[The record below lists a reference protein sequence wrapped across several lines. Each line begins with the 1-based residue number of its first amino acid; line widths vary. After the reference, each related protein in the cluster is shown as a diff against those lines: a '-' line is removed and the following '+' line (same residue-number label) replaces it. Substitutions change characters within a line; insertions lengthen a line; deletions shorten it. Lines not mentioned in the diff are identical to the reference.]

1 ATGYR
6 SALPQ
11 ILPSLMPL
19 ITMHDKN
26 TFKVRDDFTLEWSGP
41 KENNIFVVNASMQT
55 HGIAEPQLSL
65 MAWRSARILNR
76 VMGRDF
82 IRSQYAARPDSVA
95 QRHLGKT
102 QPEAASLT
110 RYTASLG

>member
-1 ATGYR
+1 MESSGPGWKLLMEHHLDQGRESLESDVVIFATGYR

-41 KENNIFVVNASMQT
+41 KRTTSSWSTPVCKPMAS
-55 HGIAEPQLSL
+55 PNPS
-65 MAWRSARILNR
+65 SA
-76 VMGRDF
+76 
-82 IRSQYAARPDSVA
+82 
-95 QRHLGKT
+95 
-102 QPEAASLT
+102 
-110 RYTASLG
+110 

>member
-1 ATGYR
+1 MVIFATGYR

-41 KENNIFVVNASMQT
+41 KENNIFAVNASMQT

-65 MAWRSARILNR
+65 MARRSARILNR
-76 VMGRDF
+76 VLGRDLF
-82 IRSQYAARPDSVA
+82 DLSMPPALIQWRSGSRKNRS
-95 QRHLGKT
+95 RRL
-102 QPEAASLT
+102 L
-110 RYTASLG
+110 L

>member
-1 ATGYR
+1 MEHHLDRGRESLESDVVIFATGYR

-41 KENNIFVVNASMQT
+41 ERK
-55 HGIAEPQLSL
+55 
-65 MAWRSARILNR
+65 
-76 VMGRDF
+76 
-82 IRSQYAARPDSVA
+82 
-95 QRHLGKT
+95 
-102 QPEAASLT
+102 
-110 RYTASLG
+110 

>member
-1 ATGYR
+1 PGWKLLMEHHLDQGRESLESDVVIFATGYR

-55 HGIAEPQLSL
+55 HGIAE
-65 MAWRSARILNR
+65 
-76 VMGRDF
+76 
-82 IRSQYAARPDSVA
+82 
-95 QRHLGKT
+95 
-102 QPEAASLT
+102 
-110 RYTASLG
+110 